1 MVDNVNS
8 YQANVQT
15 EGPQDFNDKQGFD
28 IISGVELIFAKLQ
41 NNLAA
46 ENRDYARSFI
56 DEIKAK
62 QADQKELSDLVAALR
77 SAIDGKTNYDDKVII
92 DADLADKINEWAS
105 SGKFFISSGEVIK
118 ASVDSCIL
126 SLRNIQE
133 IIAADVHR
141 DMCCVQDFLHKVS
154 SYSQGAISAISKPGD
169 TPAPVSGG

>member
-15 EGPQDFNDKQGFD
+15 EGSQDFNDKHGFD
-28 IISGVELIFAKLQ
+28 MIAGVELIFAKLQ

-62 QADQKELSDLVAALR
+62 QANQKELSDLVAALR
-77 SAIDGKTNYDDKVII
+77 STIDGKTNYDDKVII

-118 ASVDSCIL
+118 ASVDACIL
-126 SLRNIQE
+126 SLQNIQE
-133 IIAADVHR
+133 IIAADVNR
-141 DMCCVQDFLHKVS
+141 DMCYVQDFLYKVS
-154 SYSQGAISAISKPGD
+154 SYSQGAISAISKHGD